1 VSRCSKGGE
10 ERSSSH
16 SSDSVQSRELSN
28 LFARDI
34 RKISFELC
42 GCWTKEERTHSEG
55 SYKNGESFRDSS
67 VSLKGGG
74 RRRDGQIERFW
85 QVQKRESFL
94 TSAA

>member
-1 VSRCSKGGE
+1 MLERRGGTFELTFQRLRSKQRALQPVC
-10 ERSSSH
+10 ER
-16 SSDSVQSRELSN
+16 N
-28 LFARDI
+28 I